1 MSNGT
6 ERLSNRVGGEYGEL
20 RGASLDE
27 SRLNAF
33 LQSAVPAIQTPV
45 AVKQFKFGQS
55 NPTYFLTDAKGSRFV
70 LRKKPA
76 GSLLSR
82 TAHAVE
88 REFRVLHAINEY
100 NQKPGTLPSSKVPV
114 PQVFVLC
121 EDNSIIGT
129 PFYVM
134 EYLDGRIFTDVR
146 MPEAKPEERRLL
158 WLGAIEALAKLA
170 RLSPDEL
177 GLGDFASR
185 NPYFPRQIKSLTS
198 VSAAQSQATDSET
211 GKTIGPIPGFDA
223 LTEFYLENL
232 PDEARTGPR
241 IVHGDYKIDNLIFH
255 NTEPRVIGIL
265 DWELCTLGSP
275 LADLGNLTMPFHIK
289 RAQQTKFPLLIG
301 FKNAPQEDVPITLD
315 ELYREYCKL
324 TGWVYPLAEMPFVSS
339 WMLLRLAIISQGI
352 AARFV
357 RKQASS
363 ANAAIQLEL
372 FPVFAE
378 LAKDVLLDKGFH
390 LSNSP
395 ASKL

>member
-1 MSNGT
+1 MSNRT
-6 ERLSNRVGGEYGEL
+6 EQPSKRVGGEYGEL
-20 RGASLDE
+20 RGATLDE
-27 SRLNAF
+27 PRLTAF
-33 LQSAVPAIQTPV
+33 LQSAVSGIQAPV
-45 AVKQFKFGQS
+45 VVKQFKFGQS

-88 REFRVLHAINEY
+88 REYRVLHAINEY
-100 NQKPGTLPSSKVPV
+100 NRKTGTPPSSKVPV

-121 EDNSIIGT
+121 EDNSVIGT

-134 EYLDGRIFTDVR
+134 EYLEGRIFTDVR
-146 MPEAKPEERRLL
+146 MPEAKPEDRKSL

-185 NPYFPRQIKSLTS
+185 SPYFPRQIKSLKS

-211 GKTIGPIPGFDA
+211 GKTIGPIPGFEA
-223 LTEFYLENL
+223 LTKFYLENL
-232 PDEARTGPR
+232 PDEARTGSR

-255 NTEPRVIGIL
+255 PTEPRVIGIL

-289 RAQQTKFPLLIG
+289 RAQQAKVPLLIG
-301 FKNAPQEDVPITLD
+301 FKNAPRGDVPITLD

-324 TGWVYPLAEMPFVSS
+324 TGWVYPLVEMPFVSS

-378 LAKDVLLDKGFH
+378 LAKDVLLDEGFH
-390 LSNSP
+390 LNDSP
-395 ASKL
+395 SSKL

>member
-1 MSNGT
+1 MSTNP
-6 ERLSNRVGGEYGEL
+6 ERSSARVGGEYGEL
-20 RGASLDE
+20 RGANLDE

-33 LQSAVPAIQTPV
+33 LKSAVPAIHTPV
-45 AVKQFKFGQS
+45 VVKQFKFGQS
-55 NPTYFLTDAKGSRFV
+55 NPTYFLTDAMGSRFV

-76 GSLLSR
+76 GSLLSP

-100 NQKPGTLPSSKVPV
+100 NQKTGTPHSSKVPV
-114 PQVFVLC
+114 PRVFVLC
-121 EDNSIIGT
+121 EDNSVIGT

-158 WLGAIEALAKLA
+158 WLGAIEALARLA

-185 NPYFPRQIKSLTS
+185 NPYFPRQIKSLSS
-198 VSAAQSQATDSET
+198 VSAAQAQAADPET
-211 GKTIGPIPGFDA
+211 GRTIGPIPGFETLA
-223 LTEFYLENL
+223 EFYRENL
-232 PDEARTGPR
+232 PDEARTGSR

-255 NTEPRVIGIL
+255 PTEPRVIGIL

-289 RAQQTKFPLLIG
+289 RAQQAQFPLLIG
-301 FKNAPQEDVPITLD
+301 FKNAPQAEIPITLD
-315 ELYREYCKL
+315 ELYREYCRL
-324 TGWVYPLAEMPFVSS
+324 TAWSYPLAEMPF
-339 WMLLRLAIISQGI
+339 LAIISQGI
-352 AARFV
+352 AARYV

-378 LAKDVLLDKGFH
+378 LAKDVLLDEGFH
-390 LSNSP
+390 LGDSP
-395 ASKL
+395 QSKL